1 MQNIVVYFGASR
13 DFSTESRL
21 EFNSLYLKREENYK
35 LSHNSSDI
43 FLRIGLEQQSIATY
57 FHTEVLE
64 MAIEAIKG
72 AGMVYQGSTS
82 TAQIKEQAQG
92 RTEVSSEDN
101 QVVSDSIARNI
112 QAMNT
117 KETSG
122 ESAGD
127 AGAQGQAQAGQ
138 LDKGNAQLKKAVD
151 DINKSALADQSEA
164 VFGIHEK
171 TNRVTIKIVDKKTKE
186 VIKEFPPEKT
196 LDMIAKVWEMAG
208 LMVDEKR

>member
-1 MQNIVVYFGASR
+1 
-13 DFSTESRL
+13 
-21 EFNSLYLKREENYK
+21 
-35 LSHNSSDI
+35 
-43 FLRIGLEQQSIATY
+43 
-57 FHTEVLE
+57 

-82 TAQIKEQAQG
+82 TAQVKEESQSKA
-92 RTEVSSEDN
+92 EVSSKDN
-101 QVVSDSIARNI
+101 QIVSDTVAKET

-117 KETSG
+117 KEASGDTSG
-122 ESAGD
+122 ETGS
-127 AGAQGQAQAGQ
+127 QSQAQLAAQ
-138 LDKGNAQLKKAVD
+138 KQNEKNMQLKKAVD
-151 DINKSALADQSEA
+151 DINKRAVDDQSEA

-171 TNRVTIKIVDKKTKE
+171 TNRITIKIIDKKTKE

>member
-1 MQNIVVYFGASR
+1 
-13 DFSTESRL
+13 
-21 EFNSLYLKREENYK
+21 
-35 LSHNSSDI
+35 
-43 FLRIGLEQQSIATY
+43 
-57 FHTEVLE
+57 

-92 RTEVSSEDN
+92 RTEVSSADN

-122 ESAGD
+122 D
-127 AGAQGQAQAGQ
+127 AGAQGQAQLAAQ
-138 LDKGNAQLKKAVD
+138 KQNEKNMQLKKAVD

>member
-1 MQNIVVYFGASR
+1 
-13 DFSTESRL
+13 
-21 EFNSLYLKREENYK
+21 
-35 LSHNSSDI
+35 
-43 FLRIGLEQQSIATY
+43 
-57 FHTEVLE
+57 

-82 TAQIKEQAQG
+82 TAQIKEESQSKA
-92 RTEVSSEDN
+92 EVSSKDN
-101 QVVSDSIARNI
+101 QIVSDTVAKET

-117 KETSG
+117 KEASGDTSG
-122 ESAGD
+122 EAGS
-127 AGAQGQAQAGQ
+127 QSQAQLAAQ
-138 LDKGNAQLKKAVD
+138 KQNEKNMQLKKAVD

-164 VFGIHEK
+164 VFGIHDK
-171 TNRVTIKIVDKKTKE
+171 TNRITIKIIDKKTKE

>member
-1 MQNIVVYFGASR
+1 
-13 DFSTESRL
+13 
-21 EFNSLYLKREENYK
+21 
-35 LSHNSSDI
+35 
-43 FLRIGLEQQSIATY
+43 
-57 FHTEVLE
+57 

-82 TAQIKEQAQG
+82 TAQVKEESQSKA
-92 RTEVSSEDN
+92 EVSSKDN
-101 QVVSDSIARNI
+101 QIVSDTVAKET

-117 KETSG
+117 KEASGDSSG
-122 ESAGD
+122 EAGS
-127 AGAQGQAQAGQ
+127 QSQAQLAAQ
-138 LDKGNAQLKKAVD
+138 KQNEKNMQLKKAVD

-171 TNRVTIKIVDKKTKE
+171 TNRVTIKIIDKKTKE

>member
-1 MQNIVVYFGASR
+1 
-13 DFSTESRL
+13 
-21 EFNSLYLKREENYK
+21 
-35 LSHNSSDI
+35 
-43 FLRIGLEQQSIATY
+43 
-57 FHTEVLE
+57 

-92 RTEVSSEDN
+92 RTEVSSE
-101 QVVSDSIARNI
+101 VVSDSIARNI

-122 ESAGD
+122 DSAGD
-127 AGAQGQAQAGQ
+127 AGAQGQAQLAAQ
-138 LDKGNAQLKKAVD
+138 KQNEKNTQLKKAVD

>member
-1 MQNIVVYFGASR
+1 
-13 DFSTESRL
+13 
-21 EFNSLYLKREENYK
+21 
-35 LSHNSSDI
+35 
-43 FLRIGLEQQSIATY
+43 
-57 FHTEVLE
+57 

-92 RTEVSSEDN
+92 RTEVSSKDN
-101 QVVSDSIARNI
+101 QMVSDTVAKET

-117 KETSG
+117 KEASGDTSG
-122 ESAGD
+122 EAGS
-127 AGAQGQAQAGQ
+127 QSQAQLAAQ
-138 LDKGNAQLKKAVD
+138 KQNEKNMQLKKAVD
-151 DINKSALADQSEA
+151 DINKRAVDDQSEA
-164 VFGIHEK
+164 VFGIHDK
-171 TNRVTIKIVDKKTKE
+171 TNRITIKIIDKKTKE

>member
-1 MQNIVVYFGASR
+1 
-13 DFSTESRL
+13 
-21 EFNSLYLKREENYK
+21 
-35 LSHNSSDI
+35 
-43 FLRIGLEQQSIATY
+43 
-57 FHTEVLE
+57 

-92 RTEVSSEDN
+92 RTEVSSADN

-122 ESAGD
+122 DS

>member
-1 MQNIVVYFGASR
+1 
-13 DFSTESRL
+13 
-21 EFNSLYLKREENYK
+21 
-35 LSHNSSDI
+35 
-43 FLRIGLEQQSIATY
+43 
-57 FHTEVLE
+57 

-72 AGMVYQGSTS
+72 AGMAYQGSSS
-82 TAQIKEQAQG
+82 TAQTKEQTQA

-101 QVVSDSIARNI
+101 KVISENIAKAV

-122 ESAGD
+122 DSAGD
-127 AGAQGQAQAGQ
+127 AGNQAQQ
-138 LDKGNAQLKKAVD
+138 QMDKNAQIRKAVN
-151 DINKSALADQSEA
+151 DINNSVAGDQSEA

-171 TNRVTIKIVDKKTKE
+171 TNRVTIKIIDKKTKE

-208 LMVDEKR
+208 IMVDERR

>member
-1 MQNIVVYFGASR
+1 
-13 DFSTESRL
+13 
-21 EFNSLYLKREENYK
+21 
-35 LSHNSSDI
+35 
-43 FLRIGLEQQSIATY
+43 
-57 FHTEVLE
+57 

-92 RTEVSSEDN
+92 RTEVSSADN

-117 KETSG
+117 KEASG
-122 ESAGD
+122 DSAGD
-127 AGAQGQAQAGQ
+127 AGAQGQAQAAAQ

>member
-1 MQNIVVYFGASR
+1 
-13 DFSTESRL
+13 
-21 EFNSLYLKREENYK
+21 
-35 LSHNSSDI
+35 
-43 FLRIGLEQQSIATY
+43 
-57 FHTEVLE
+57 

-82 TAQIKEQAQG
+82 TAQVKEESQSKA
-92 RTEVSSEDN
+92 EVSSKDN
-101 QVVSDSIARNI
+101 QIVSDTVAKET

-117 KETSG
+117 KEASGDSSG
-122 ESAGD
+122 EAGS
-127 AGAQGQAQAGQ
+127 QSQAQLAAQ
-138 LDKGNAQLKKAVD
+138 KQNEKNMQLKKAVD

-164 VFGIHEK
+164 VFGIHDK
-171 TNRVTIKIVDKKTKE
+171 TNRITIKIIDKKTKE

>member
-1 MQNIVVYFGASR
+1 
-13 DFSTESRL
+13 
-21 EFNSLYLKREENYK
+21 
-35 LSHNSSDI
+35 
-43 FLRIGLEQQSIATY
+43 
-57 FHTEVLE
+57 

-82 TAQIKEQAQG
+82 TAQVKEESQSKA
-92 RTEVSSEDN
+92 EVSSKDN
-101 QVVSDSIARNI
+101 QIVSDTVAKET

-117 KETSG
+117 KEASGDSSG
-122 ESAGD
+122 EAGS
-127 AGAQGQAQAGQ
+127 QSQAQLAAQ
-138 LDKGNAQLKKAVD
+138 KQNEKNMQLKKAVD